1 MTILKSRI
9 EGDRFQRSLSL
20 IETCWL
26 PNTGFDWY
34 EMSSPELGV
43 GLGVSGCL
51 DGRSE
56 GQLGNV
62 CLRKVLISSCHSLGG
77 RKGSI
82 PGARVI
88 PCLLYSIS
96 SLQLA
101 PMTRILSVWDLR
113 SCLSCGSLGL
123 WCSSSLWVPGL
134 HRDSSSLG
142 TPPVIHRRWNT
153 LSLNGFG
160 QITLKIYNTIN
171 PTFCLNPTLRMFED
185 YFEICLRTKI
195 RRTEVVMLDQ
205 DQWTDWHTMQKI
217 YITSLLQ
224 NQKSFNIIHL
234 DGLQY
239 PPSFLW

>member
-34 EMSSPELGV
+34 EMASPELGV

-62 CLRKVLISSCHSLGG
+62 CLRKVLISSCHSPGG

-96 SLQLA
+96 SLHLGGWPA
-101 PMTRILSVWDLR
+101 SSRCEISARVSPVAVW
-113 SCLSCGSLGL
+113 LSCVHPLMK
-123 WCSSSLWVPGL
+123 SSWHVKVLTCQL
-134 HRDSSSLG
+134 L
-142 TPPVIHRRWNT
+142 TCQQLT
-153 LSLNGFG
+153 CQEL
-160 QITLKIYNTIN
+160 
-171 PTFCLNPTLRMFED
+171 
-185 YFEICLRTKI
+185 YFF
-195 RRTEVVMLDQ
+195 VV
-205 DQWTDWHTMQKI
+205 
-217 YITSLLQ
+217 
-224 NQKSFNIIHL
+224 
-234 DGLQY
+234 
-239 PPSFLW
+239 